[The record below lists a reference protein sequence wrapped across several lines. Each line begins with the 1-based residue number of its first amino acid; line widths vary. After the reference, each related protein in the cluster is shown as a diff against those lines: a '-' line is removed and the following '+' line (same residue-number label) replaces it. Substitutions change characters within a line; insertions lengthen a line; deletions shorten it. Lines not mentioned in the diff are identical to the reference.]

1 MRMSAAEALVK
12 SLQAEGTEVVFGYPG
27 GVVLPIFDALY
38 EAEGVRTILTRHEQG
53 ATHAADGYARVTG
66 KPGVVIVTSG
76 PGAANTVTGIANAYM
91 DSVPLVVVTGQVAT
105 HVLGTDAF
113 QETDITGITIPITK
127 HNYLLDDPAD
137 LPDVMAEAF
146 HIATTGRP
154 GPVLVDIPVDIAR
167 GELTYKRPERLNL
180 PGYKPTVKGHA
191 KQIHQAATLIARARK
206 PLLYVGGGVLASEG
220 WRELKELAE
229 LMQLPVVTT
238 LMGKG
243 AFPEDHHLFVGMPG
257 MHGGKFTNYA
267 ITETDLLLG
276 VGVRFDDRVTGKLA
290 AFATKAKVVHIDV
303 DPAEIGKNRSVDV
316 PIVGDARAVLAAI
329 TAELRKMNAE
339 PRTDAWMRVIDD
351 WRARYPFH
359 YHPSTDTIMPEYVVE
374 RVRELT
380 ADRPTVFTT
389 EVGQNQMWSC
399 QYLRL
404 REPRTWVSSGGLGT
418 MGFGLP
424 AAIGAQLG
432 RPDHLVIDIAGDGS
446 IQMNSQE
453 LATAAIN
460 GLPVKVVILN
470 NGYLGMVRQWQELFY
485 DKRYSSSTLPQD
497 CPDFVKLAEAYGA
510 LGVRATRPEELDA
523 ALTAAFDHDG
533 PAVVDVR
540 VEREENVFPMVAP
553 GGSIDEMLGGIP
565 GGPVSEMLDGELL
578 EEVWE

>member
-316 PIVGDARAVLAAI
+316 PIVGDARTVLAAI

-359 YHPSTDTIMPEYVVE
+359 YHPSTDTIMPEYAVE

-399 QYLRL
+399 QYLRI
-404 REPRTWVSSGGLGT
+404 REPRTWASSGGLGT

-485 DKRYSSSTLPQD
+485 EKRYSSSTLPQD

-510 LGVRATRPEELDA
+510 FGVRATRPEELDA